1 MPRKA
6 AAGKAVKERAA
17 VEELSFEDAFHE
29 LEEIVG
35 QLEGLEASGL
45 ALEESLAL
53 YERGQRL
60 AARCNTQLD
69 AAELRVQQLE
79 KGELAPLDL
88 REGDRSA

>member
-6 AAGKAVKERAA
+6 AAGKAVKERSA
-17 VEELSFEDAFHE
+17 VEELSFEDAFRE
-29 LEEIVG
+29 LEEIVA

-45 ALEESLAL
+45 ALEDSLAL

-60 AARCNTQLD
+60 AARCNLQLD

-79 KGELAPLDL
+79 RGQLVPLDV
-88 REGDRSA
+88 RESDRSA